1 MNSWHR
7 RSSLG
12 MATVIAAG
20 LVAVPTAT
28 AQELNV
34 ESSRCLREE
43 CFSAFSSK
51 ADETEE
57 HKPSEEDE
65 ARAKEMWQDAEDA
78 RLKLEEL
85 KNSGASAEEIKAAE
99 EEYRLASQAW
109 GEFSMDINVKD
120 TLRDEHERELEQ
132 IDAKEK
138 RLSLLAAGGVVALV
152 TAAVA
157 GLVKAAEFFLP
168 QLKAALSL

>member
-7 RSSLG
+7 RPGLG

-34 ESSRCLREE
+34 ESSRCLRED

-51 ADETEE
+51 ADETDEY
-57 HKPSEEDE
+57 KPSEEDE
-65 ARAKEMWQDAEDA
+65 ARAKEMWQEAEDA
-78 RLKLEEL
+78 RLRLEEL

-109 GEFSMDINVKD
+109 GEFNMDINVKD
-120 TLRDEHERELEQ
+120 ALREENERELEQ

-152 TAAVA
+152 TATLV
-157 GLVKAAEFFLP
+157 GLAQAAEFFLP

>member
-1 MNSWHR
+1 MISWHR
-7 RSSLG
+7 RSCLG

-34 ESSRCLREE
+34 ESSRCLRED

-57 HKPSEEDE
+57 YKPSEEDE

-99 EEYRLASQAW
+99 EEYRL
-109 GEFSMDINVKD
+109 
-120 TLRDEHERELEQ
+120 
-132 IDAKEK
+132 
-138 RLSLLAAGGVVALV
+138 SLIHI
-152 TAAVA
+152 
-157 GLVKAAEFFLP
+157 
-168 QLKAALSL
+168 

>member
-7 RSSLG
+7 RSGLG
-12 MATVIAAG
+12 IATAIAAG

-34 ESSRCLREE
+34 ESSRCLRED

-51 ADETEE
+51 ADEAEE
-57 HKPSEEDE
+57 YKPSEEDE
-65 ARAKEMWQDAEDA
+65 ARAKEMWQNAEDA

-99 EEYRLASQAW
+99 EEYRSASQAW
-109 GEFSMDINVKD
+109 GEFNMDINVKD
-120 TLRDEHERELEQ
+120 ALRDEHEHELEQ

-157 GLVKAAEFFLP
+157 GLAKAAEFFLP

>member
-12 MATVIAAG
+12 MAAVIAAG

-34 ESSRCLREE
+34 ESSRCFHED

-51 ADETEE
+51 ADETDEY
-57 HKPSEEDE
+57 KPSEEDE
-65 ARAKEMWQDAEDA
+65 ARAKEMWQEAEDA
-78 RLKLEEL
+78 RLRLEEL

-109 GEFSMDINVKD
+109 GEFNMDINVKD
-120 TLRDEHERELEQ
+120 ALREENERELEQ

-152 TAAVA
+152 TATVA

>member
-7 RSSLG
+7 HSGLG

-34 ESSRCLREE
+34 ESSRCLHED

-51 ADETEE
+51 ADEAEE
-57 HKPSEEDE
+57 YKPSKEDE
-65 ARAKEMWQDAEDA
+65 ARAKEMWQEAEDA

-85 KNSGASAEEIKAAE
+85 RNSGASAEEIKAAE

-109 GEFSMDINVKD
+109 GEFNMDINVKD
-120 TLRDEHERELEQ
+120 ALREENERELEQ
-132 IDAKEK
+132 IDEKEK
-138 RLSLLAAGGVVALV
+138 RLSLLAAGGVVALA
-152 TAAVA
+152 TATLV
-157 GLVKAAEFFLP
+157 GLAQAAEFFLP

>member
-1 MNSWHR
+1 
-7 RSSLG
+7 
-12 MATVIAAG
+12 MAAVIAAG

-34 ESSRCLREE
+34 ESSRCFHED

-51 ADETEE
+51 ADETDEY
-57 HKPSEEDE
+57 KPSEEDE
-65 ARAKEMWQDAEDA
+65 ARAKEMWQEAEDA
-78 RLKLEEL
+78 RLRLEEL

-109 GEFSMDINVKD
+109 GEFNMDINVKD
-120 TLRDEHERELEQ
+120 ALREENERELEQ

-152 TAAVA
+152 TATVA

>member
-1 MNSWHR
+1 MISWHR
-7 RSSLG
+7 RSCLG
-12 MATVIAAG
+12 MATVITAG

-34 ESSRCLREE
+34 ESSRCLRED

-51 ADETEE
+51 ADEAEKY
-57 HKPSEEDE
+57 KPSEEDE
-65 ARAKEMWQDAEDA
+65 AQAKEMWQEAENA

-120 TLRDEHERELEQ
+120 ALRDEHERELEQ